1 MNTGEIKMPPHTP
14 TPDDVEHAHFII
26 GWFVDWWREFLL
38 GTITA
43 ASAAYFRSK
52 GKNQESIIVPISED
66 EIDHKMTICKQ
77 SIVIVI
83 HEELDRRDKELFA
96 HIDRKNKSLLGHV
109 KDIIEAG
116 K

>member
-1 MNTGEIKMPPHTP
+1 MRAGNTVMPPTPP

-26 GWFVDWWREFLL
+26 GWFVDWWREFLIGL
-38 GTITA
+38 ITTL
-43 ASAAYFRSK
+43 SAAYFRSK
-52 GKNQESIIVPISED
+52 GKNSESVIIPISED

-83 HEELDRRDKELFA
+83 HEELDKRDKELFM
-96 HIDRKNKSLLGHV
+96 HIDRKNKQLLSHV
-109 KDIIEAG
+109 KDIIDAG